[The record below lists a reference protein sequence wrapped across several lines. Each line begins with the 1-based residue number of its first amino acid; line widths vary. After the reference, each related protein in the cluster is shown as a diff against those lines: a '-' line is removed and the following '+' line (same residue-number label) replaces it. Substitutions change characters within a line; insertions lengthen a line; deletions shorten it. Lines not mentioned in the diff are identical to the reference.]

1 MVTQHKTLTVYVV
14 VLNKITNARHKYI
27 SWKRPSTRGKHDNIE
42 GGHAI
47 SQMQQTATLK
57 C

>member
-1 MVTQHKTLTVYVV
+1 MVAQHKTLQVYV
-14 VLNKITNARHKYI
+14 VLNKITNTRHKYI
-27 SWKRPSTRGKHDNIE
+27 SSKRPSTRGKHDHLE
-42 GGHAI
+42 GGQAI